1 MNSLLDE
8 MFLAGDITMEE
19 YIQLL
24 YKYNIIIRSI
34 LVLRK
39 YLKQRKYYFS

>member
-1 MNSLLDE
+1 VDSLLDE

-19 YIQLL
+19 YIKLL
-24 YKYNIIIRSI
+24 YKYNSIIRSI

-39 YLKQRKYYFS
+39 YFKSKRYYFT